1 MVRLAEVRLGDA
13 GRKAIIEFTGERDRD
28 QIGPAPRRPR
38 RSGGEGNEV
47 RAVQGPADGIQSRGT
62 GRRWRIR
69 QWIARL
75 GEPQADAV
83 IGGIVPPS
91 LGLKTIRSSGLLQK
105 GISRSMSVP
114 AGFDFTRAMRLL
126 CEDVALRLPHFAHV
140 RVEEI
145 AITFAQTRRRVSHG
159 LQAKLTPLRFEKG
172 GLVTRRGGRTWTLE
186 RLYEGEREMLYILTF
201 YLPRFLDHS
210 FREKLI
216 TVFHELYHISPL
228 FDGDI
233 RRMDG
238 RYHVHTHSQQ
248 EYDREMDHLVG
259 EYLRRSP
266 PAELVDFLKLNFRG
280 LWRGTAR
287 SWGRGCRRRN

>member
-1 MVRLAEVRLGDA
+1 
-13 GRKAIIEFTGERDRD
+13 
-28 QIGPAPRRPR
+28 
-38 RSGGEGNEV
+38 
-47 RAVQGPADGIQSRGT
+47 
-62 GRRWRIR
+62 
-69 QWIARL
+69 
-75 GEPQADAV
+75 
-83 IGGIVPPS
+83 
-91 LGLKTIRSSGLLQK
+91 
-105 GISRSMSVP
+105 MSVP

-172 GLVTRRGGRTWTLE
+172 ALVTRRGGRTWTLE

-248 EYDREMDHLVG
+248 EYDREMDQLVG

-280 LWRGTAR
+280 LCAR
-287 SWGRGCRRRN
+287 HGAVVGKRLPTPKLIELPAAKSA